1 MQLSALAMR
10 QRLQPMRLRNMARR
24 PGQDR
29 RFSLSPRDRRI
40 VGWLAAAAVFI
51 VIAVV
56 VGILGGNADGTPV
69 APGASATAP
78 ASSAAPIRFGTALDA
93 TSGTVS
99 AEAETNRFAPGD
111 TFAYS
116 VDAEGTVPAAV
127 YVGVERTSGGA
138 QEVVQSA
145 AEEGLQD
152 LPDGAT
158 TIAFTVP
165 AALLVDVFG
174 PGEYRMTIFIDP
186 TAAPIAEGTF
196 VLVDGASDSGA
207 PSASP

>member
-1 MQLSALAMR
+1 MR
-10 QRLQPMRLRNMARR
+10 QRLQPMRLRSMARR
-24 PGQDR
+24 PGEDR

-40 VGWLAAAAVFI
+40 AGWLAAAAVFI

-69 APGASATAP
+69 APGTSATAS
-78 ASSAAPIRFGTALDA
+78 ASTAAPIRFGTAMDA
-93 TSGTVS
+93 ASGMVS
-99 AEAETNRFAPGD
+99 AEAETNRFAAGD

-116 VDAEGTVPAAV
+116 VEAEGTVPATV

-145 AEEGLQD
+145 AEADQD

-158 TIAFTVP
+158 AIAFAVP
-165 AALLVDVFG
+165 AANLLSDFG
-174 PGEYRMTIFIDP
+174 PGEYRMTIFTDP

-196 VLVDGASDSGA
+196 VLVEVA

>member
-1 MQLSALAMR
+1 MR
-10 QRLQPMRLRNMARR
+10 QRLQPMRLRSMARR
-24 PGQDR
+24 PGEDR

-40 VGWLAAAAVFI
+40 AGWLAAVAVFI

-69 APGASATAP
+69 APGTSATAS
-78 ASSAAPIRFGTALDA
+78 ASTAAPIRFGTAMDA
-93 TSGTVS
+93 ASGMVS
-99 AEAETNRFAPGD
+99 AEAETNRFAAGD

-116 VDAEGTVPAAV
+116 VEAEGPVPATV
-127 YVGVERTSGGA
+127 YVGVVRTAGGA
-138 QEVVQSA
+138 QEEVQSA
-145 AEEGLQD
+145 AEADQG

-158 TIAFTVP
+158 AIAFAVP
-165 AALLVDVFG
+165 AANLLTDFG
-174 PGEYRMTIFIDP
+174 PGEYRMTIFTDP

-196 VLVDGASDSGA
+196 VLVEVAPSSSVA

>member
-1 MQLSALAMR
+1 MR
-10 QRLQPMRLRNMARR
+10 QRLQPMRLRSMARR
-24 PGQDR
+24 PGEDR

-40 VGWLAAAAVFI
+40 AGWLAAAAVFI

-69 APGASATAP
+69 APGTSATAS
-78 ASSAAPIRFGTALDA
+78 ASTAAPIRFGTAMDA
-93 TSGTVS
+93 ASGMVS
-99 AEAETNRFAPGD
+99 AEAETNRFAAGD

-116 VDAEGTVPAAV
+116 VEAEGTVPATV
-127 YVGVERTSGGA
+127 YVGVVRTGGGA

-145 AEEGLQD
+145 AEAVQA

-158 TIAFTVP
+158 VIAFAVP
-165 AALLVDVFG
+165 AANLLRDFG
-174 PGEYRMTIFIDP
+174 PGEYRMTIFTDP
-186 TAAPIAEGTF
+186 TAAPVAEGTF
-196 VLVDGASDSGA
+196 VLVEVAPSSSVA

>member
-1 MQLSALAMR
+1 
-10 QRLQPMRLRNMARR
+10 MARR
-24 PGQDR
+24 PGEDR

-40 VGWLAAAAVFI
+40 AGWLAAAAVFI

-69 APGASATAP
+69 APGTSATAS
-78 ASSAAPIRFGTALDA
+78 ASTAAPIRFGTAVDA
-93 TSGTVS
+93 ASGMVS
-99 AEAETNRFAPGD
+99 AEAETNRFAAGD

-116 VDAEGTVPAAV
+116 VEAEGTVPATV
-127 YVGVERTSGGA
+127 YVGVVRTAGGA

-145 AEEGLQD
+145 AEADQG
-152 LPDGAT
+152 LPDGAIA
-158 TIAFTVP
+158 IAFAVP
-165 AALLVDVFG
+165 AANLLRDFG
-174 PGEYRMTIFIDP
+174 PGEYRMTIFTDP

-196 VLVDGASDSGA
+196 VLVEVAPSGSGT